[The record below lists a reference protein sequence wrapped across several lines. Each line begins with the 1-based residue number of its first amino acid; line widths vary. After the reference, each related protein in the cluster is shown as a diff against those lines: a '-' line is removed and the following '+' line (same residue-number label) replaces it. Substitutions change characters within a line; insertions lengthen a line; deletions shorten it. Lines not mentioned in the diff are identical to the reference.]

1 MLPMKAVSLQVYPGA
16 ALVLGTSGKALT
28 YTVPAYADAAGEQPC
43 TPQVSGLSGPDH
55 CRPIDGKTHSLTY
68 APDNTYLAFV
78 FDHECTGGGGD
89 DGKGGDGKDGDG
101 KDGDGSDLGSGGDE
115 GKGGDGKDGDG
126 TDPDPK
132 PDPGESSTTS
142 STSSTSTTS
151 TTALVLPGS
160 SPSATTTTTPATE
173 TPPLEVPAG

>member
-1 MLPMKAVSLQVYPGA
+1 MPPMKAVSLQVYPGA

-28 YTVPAYADAAGEQPC
+28 YAVPAYADAAGEQPC
-43 TPQVSGLSGPDH
+43 TLQISGLSGPDH
-55 CRPIDGKTHSLTY
+55 CRPIDGKTHTQTY
-68 APDNTYLAFV
+68 AADNTYLAFV

-101 KDGDGSDLGSGGDE
+101 KDGDG
-115 GKGGDGKDGDG
+115 
-126 TDPDPK
+126 TDPGPK
-132 PDPGESSTTS
+132 PDPGESSTTTS
-142 STSSTSTTS
+142 TGTTSTTSTIPEFSTTTTSTSSTSTTS

-160 SPSATTTTTPATE
+160 STSTTTTTTPATE

>member
-1 MLPMKAVSLQVYPGA
+1 MKAVSLQVYPGA

-28 YTVPAYADAAGEQPC
+28 YAVPAYADAAGEQPC
-43 TPQVSGLSGPDH
+43 TPQVSELSGPDH

-89 DGKGGDGKDGDG
+89 DGKGGDGK
-101 KDGDGSDLGSGGDE
+101 
-115 GKGGDGKDGDG
+115 GGDGKDDDG

-151 TTALVLPGS
+151 TTALVLLGS
-160 SPSATTTTTPATE
+160 SPSATTTTTPVTE